1 MILSRNTIRVGIE
14 RMPNEPA
21 SSCCSSV
28 LILAKTTSGCAS
40 DDFSYMGAKPR
51 QGPHQGAQKSITTI
65 GLSLMVFSKSSFVR
79 STTATAESFRG
90 EGEYIVDNHVRRSVR
105 AVSDRSSAFRL
116 ACGGA
121 CRLARCPVY

>member
-1 MILSRNTIRVGIE
+1 MHLRHVE
-14 RMPNEPA
+14 RLGLRDNLLEGAPSQRA

-65 GLSLMVFSKSSFVR
+65 GLSLMVFSKSSLVR
-79 STTATAESFRG
+79 STVATAESFRG
-90 EGEYIVDNHVRRSVR
+90 EGECIVDNHV
-105 AVSDRSSAFRL
+105 
-116 ACGGA
+116 C
-121 CRLARCPVY
+121 